1 MMWKEIGGGRKRGSG
16 GRKERMEE
24 EERENRKVRVYSRI
38 IVTLIVSD
46 IVIELKI

>member
-24 EERENRKVRVYSRI
+24 EKRENRVRVYSRI
-38 IVTLIVSD
+38 IVTFIVSD
-46 IVIELKI
+46 KMI